1 MTLVEKARELRALIE
16 KAMTETASLTEAEAV
31 AATCLYPKWNGNGVA
46 YAKGQRVQYD
56 GVLYTVLQAHTS
68 QAGWTPTAAPS
79 LFAKVLIPDPTVIP
93 EWEQPESTNPYA
105 KGDKVAHNGK
115 TWVSDIDGNVWEP
128 GVYGWTEVAE

>member
-1 MTLVEKARELRALIE
+1 MTLIEKARELRALIE
-16 KAMTETASLTEAEAV
+16 KAVQSLDDKDALECV
-31 AATCLYPKWNGNGVA
+31 CLYEKWSGDSVQYTA
-46 YAKGQRVQYD
+46 GQRVQDD
-56 GVLYTVLQAHTS
+56 GILYTVLQAHTS
-68 QAGWTPTAAPS
+68 QPDWKPAGAPS

-128 GVYGWTEVAE
+128 GVYGWTEVAA

>member
-1 MTLVEKARELRALIE
+1 MTLIELARTLRPLIE
-16 KAMTETASLTEAEAV
+16 KAMTEAASLTDAEAV
-31 AATCLYPKWNGNGVA
+31 SATCLHPKWSGDSVQYTA
-46 YAKGQRVQYD
+46 GQRVQYD
-56 GVLYTVLQAHTS
+56 GVLYTVLQNHTS
-68 QAGWTPTAAPS
+68 QAGWKPTAAPS

-105 KGDKVAHNGK
+105 KGDKVKHNGK

>member
-1 MTLVEKARELRALIE
+1 MTLIEKARELRALIE

-56 GVLYTVLQAHTS
+56 GVLYTVLQNHTS

-79 LFAKVLIPDPTVIP
+79 LFAKVLIPDPTVVP

-105 KGDKVAHNGK
+105 KGDKVTHSGK
-115 TWVSDIDGNVWEP
+115 TWASGIDGTVWEP
-128 GVYGWTEVAE
+128 GVYGWTEVAA

>member
-68 QAGWTPTAAPS
+68 QAGWAPTAAPS
-79 LFAKVLIPDPTVIP
+79 LFAKVLIPDPSVVP
-93 EWEQPESTNPYA
+93 EWEQPDSTNPYKA
-105 KGDKVAHNGK
+105 GDKVTHNGK
-115 TWVSDIDGNVWEP
+115 TWESTVDNNVWEP
-128 GVYGWTEVAE
+128 GVYGWEEVA

>member
-1 MTLVEKARELRALIE
+1 MTLIE
-16 KAMTETASLTEAEAV
+16 KAKSLRKIIESAMQSVDDATALDAV
-31 AATCLYPKWNGNGVA
+31 TLFPKWSGESVEYTA
-46 YAKGQRVQYD
+46 GQRVRD
-56 GVLYTVLQAHTS
+56 DDVLYTVLQTHTS
-68 QAGWTPTAAPS
+68 QPTWKPANAPS

>member
-79 LFAKVLIPDPTVIP
+79 LFAKVLIPDPTAVP
-93 EWEQPESTNPYA
+93 EWEQPDSTNPYS

-128 GVYGWTEVAE
+128 GVYGWTEVTE